1 LLIIPVLD
9 VKDGQVVRAQMGMRD
24 TYRPIETPLSAIPA
38 ISSVADGLRRI
49 HPFSIFYVADLDA
62 IESGSSHCSA
72 AGPLSLLQPR
82 PDVWL
87 DAGFRSATD
96 VGQALANARIF
107 AVLGSESQVGID
119 VLSAFGAHQRLI
131 LSLDFRGD
139 AFLGPPAIMST
150 PDLWPRRVIVM
161 TLDKVGARCGPDFDR
176 LRSIKDIAGNRDII
190 AAGGI
195 RNVNDLERLSDMG
208 IAGALVATSLHS
220 GELTGTDVSAF
231 YGS

>member
-24 TYRPIETPLSAIPA
+24 TYRPIETPLSAIPT
-38 ISSVADGLRRI
+38 IVSVADGLRRI

-62 IESGSSHCSA
+62 IERGSSHFSA
-72 AGPLSLLQPR
+72 TGPLSLLQPR

-96 VGQALANARIF
+96 VGQALANAQIF
-107 AVLGSESQVGID
+107 AVLGSESQAGTD
-119 VLSAFGAHQRLI
+119 VLSAFGGHQRLI

-150 PDLWPRRVIVM
+150 PDLWPKRVIVM

-231 YGS
+231 SGS

>member
-1 LLIIPVLD
+1 MLIIPVLD

-24 TYRPIETPLSAIPA
+24 TYRPIETPLSETPA
-38 ISSVADGLRRI
+38 IMSVADGLRRI

-62 IESGSSHCSA
+62 IESGSGHFSA
-72 AGPLSLLQPR
+72 AAPLSLLQPR
-82 PDVWL
+82 PQVWL

-96 VGQALANARIF
+96 VGQALADAQIF
-107 AVLGSESQVGID
+107 AVLGSESQAGTD
-119 VLSAFGAHQRLI
+119 VLSAFGAHPRLI
-131 LSLDFRGD
+131 LSLDFHGD

-220 GELTGTDVSAF
+220 GELTGADVAAF